1 MIDPVLVEIVQGTL
15 ASIEAEVEEAIGRTA
30 RSPMIRDQH
39 DFRAGIHDRRL
50 RKLTGRSYSALVHP
64 VVRDFPPET
73 MRPGDV
79 YFHNDVYLS
88 EGGIGHLPDLC
99 VTVPVFCDGAAVA
112 FVQAFGHHY
121 DIGGMVP
128 GSMPSNAESAF
139 QEGLMVPPV
148 KLFDAGVPNDGVLRI
163 VARNSRMPESL
174 AGDIDAECAATRMG
188 ARRVEE
194 LFARYGRSAVEA
206 CFDAIIAAT
215 TETFRREVLAKIP
228 DGAYRWEDYAEH
240 DGVEPPRLHAQR
252 MTLTKAGEKLTIDF
266 TGTDPQAGVI
276 NCTYAG
282 MRGGVMLAVGSLL
295 LAMAVG
301 AASGSTFHLPDWNWP
316 SFVGLTVPGVLVLI
330 AREEVKKRWRP
341 AGHPALASL
350 GTEGLLVVGLSLMV
364 WGSTANLTLGVD
376 AFHLGIRGDVVGAG
390 LWMLA
395 AVGLLVRRVLW
406 PRASARSRR
415 PEVTVA
421 IAYTVALTVLVL
433 GERAVE
439 LGKSP
444 AIAIGYAG
452 IAGALAAAA
461 VVVLAVMLPL
471 TLALDRGAAPA
482 S

>member
-1 MIDPVLVEIVQGTL
+1 MARADSSRAASL
-15 ASIEAEVEEAIGRTA
+15 AWVA
-30 RSPMIRDQH
+30 RGLCGLLGL
-39 DFRAGIHDRRL
+39 AG
-50 RKLTGRSYSALVHP
+50 LTGLVLSASARVSTLFAAGEAAASLIVIASAVVLFRSSRGREWPVAGLLPGELAL
-64 VVRDFPPET
+64 
-73 MRPGDV
+73 
-79 YFHNDVYLS
+79 
-88 EGGIGHLPDLC
+88 
-99 VTVPVFCDGAAVA
+99 DGA
-112 FVQAFGHHY
+112 FLY
-121 DIGGMVP
+121 
-128 GSMPSNAESAF
+128 
-139 QEGLMVPPV
+139 
-148 KLFDAGVPNDGVLRI
+148 
-163 VARNSRMPESL
+163 L
-174 AGDIDAECAATRMG
+174 AMTA
-188 ARRVEE
+188 
-194 LFARYGRSAVEA
+194 
-206 CFDAIIAAT
+206 
-215 TETFRREVLAKIP
+215 ETFHGQHAVSREVGVAQFAIVILELVAGCGALMFFRTERRDAKSVF
-228 DGAYRWEDYAEH
+228 AMA
-240 DGVEPPRLHAQR
+240 V
-252 MTLTKAGEKLTIDF
+252 
-266 TGTDPQAGVI
+266 
-276 NCTYAG
+276 
-282 MRGGVMLAVGSLL
+282 RGGVMLAVGSLL
-295 LAMAVG
+295 LAMAVA
-301 AASGSTFHLPDWNWP
+301 AASASTFHLPDWNWP

-444 AIAIGYAG
+444 AIAIGHAG